1 MALLAIKVKP
11 SNQVRATDLF
21 QGNNNNDV
29 DKIDKMLMVVKV
41 YPHHHQHHYNFDDNR
56 EDDDD
61 EEAKC
66 WHVQNEEDTRGPE
79 KFLSFLFN
87 AHCSPFDDQD
97 LSILQKIKITNF

>member
-21 QGNNNNDV
+21 QGNNNKDV
-29 DKIDKMLMVVKV
+29 PHDKMLMVVKV
-41 YPHHHQHHYNFDDNR
+41 YPHHHQHHYNFNDHR

-61 EEAKC
+61 QEAKR

-79 KFLSFLFN
+79 TFLSFLFN
-87 AHCSPFDDQD
+87 AHCFPCDDQD

>member
-21 QGNNNNDV
+21 QGNNNKDV
-29 DKIDKMLMVVKV
+29 PHDKMLMVVKV
-41 YPHHHQHHYNFDDNR
+41 YPHHHQHHYNFNDHR

-61 EEAKC
+61 QEAKR

-79 KFLSFLFN
+79 TFLAFLFN
-87 AHCSPFDDQD
+87 AHCSPCDDQD